1 MTVYDL
7 EYDEVLR
14 MLKAVLKN
22 IETDRE
28 CVTTSQAAEQSGL
41 SKVYLARLLREEAV
55 EGFQLARDWF
65 IYTDS
70 LEQFLAT
77 PRKSGPKGPIKRTGQ
92 AKQQSSPQSA

>member
-1 MTVYDL
+1 M
-7 EYDEVLR
+7 LR
-14 MLKAVLKN
+14 AVLKN

-41 SKVYLARLLREEAV
+41 SNVYLARLLREEIL

-70 LEQFLAT
+70 LERFLAT
-77 PRKSGPKGPIKRTGQ
+77 PRKSGPKGPMKKPNQINHQGTIQ
-92 AKQQSSPQSA
+92 EM

>member
-1 MTVYDL
+1 
-7 EYDEVLR
+7 

-41 SKVYLARLLREEAV
+41 SKVYLARLLREETV

-70 LEQFLAT
+70 LEHFLAT
-77 PRKSGPKGPIKRTGQ
+77 PRKSGPKGPMKKVNQ
-92 AKQQSSPQSA
+92 AKQQNNAQEVLKQ

>member
-1 MTVYDL
+1 MTVCDL

-22 IETDRE
+22 IETNRE

-41 SKVYLARLLREEAV
+41 SRVYLARLLREETV

-77 PRKSGPKGPIKRTGQ
+77 PRKSGPKGPIKRTAQ
-92 AKQQSSPQSA
+92 AKQQDTTQSA

>member
-1 MTVYDL
+1 
-7 EYDEVLR
+7 

-41 SKVYLARLLREEAV
+41 SKVYLARLLREGTV

-70 LEQFLAT
+70 LEHFLAT
-77 PRKSGPKGPIKRTGQ
+77 PRKSGPKGPMKKVNQ
-92 AKQQSSPQSA
+92 AKQQNNVQEVLEQ

>member
-1 MTVYDL
+1 MMVSDL
-7 EYDEVLR
+7 EDDEVLR

-22 IETDRE
+22 IETNRE

-41 SKVYLARLLREEAV
+41 SKVYLARLLREETV

-77 PRKSGPKGPIKRTGQ
+77 PRKSGPKGPIKRMKRASTT
-92 AKQQSSPQSA
+92 QSA

>member
-1 MTVYDL
+1 
-7 EYDEVLR
+7 

-28 CVTTSQAAEQSGL
+28 CVTTSQAAEHSGL
-41 SKVYLARLLREEAV
+41 SKVYLARLLRGKTL

-70 LEQFLAT
+70 LEYFLAK
-77 PRKSGPKGPIKRTGQ
+77 PRKSGPKGPIKKSHQ
-92 AKQQSSPQSA
+92 EKDQDKDQEIS

>member
-1 MTVYDL
+1 
-7 EYDEVLR
+7 

-22 IETDRE
+22 IETGRE

-41 SKVYLARLLREEAV
+41 SKVYLARLLREETV

-77 PRKSGPKGPIKRTGQ
+77 PRKSGPKGPIKRINQ
-92 AKQQSSPQSA
+92 AKQPENSQDAMVKESNA

>member
-7 EYDEVLR
+7 ENGKVMT

-22 IETDRE
+22 IETNRE

-41 SKVYLARLLREEAV
+41 SKVYLARLLREETV
-55 EGFQLARDWF
+55 EGFQLSRDWF

-70 LEQFLAT
+70 LERFLSQ
-77 PRKSGPKGPIKRTGQ
+77 PRKSGPKGPIKKTGR
-92 AKQQSSPQSA
+92 ATQQQTTQRA

>member
-1 MTVYDL
+1 
-7 EYDEVLR
+7 

-22 IETDRE
+22 VETNRE

-41 SKVYLARLLREEAV
+41 SRVYLARLLREETV

-77 PRKSGPKGPIKRTGQ
+77 PRKSGPKGPIKKTDRVKHQDKLEVSTTEGLPT
-92 AKQQSSPQSA
+92 AHL

>member
-1 MTVYDL
+1 
-7 EYDEVLR
+7 

-28 CVTTSQAAEQSGL
+28 CITTSQAAEQSGL
-41 SKVYLARLLREEAV
+41 SRVYLARLLREETLD
-55 EGFQLARDWF
+55 GFQLARDWF

-77 PRKSGPKGPIKRTGQ
+77 PRKSGPKGPMKKTDR
-92 AKQQSSPQSA
+92 AEPQENTEASITPGMP

>member
-7 EYDEVLR
+7 EDDEVLA

-22 IETDRE
+22 IETNRE

-41 SKVYLARLLREEAV
+41 SKVYLARLLRDETV
-55 EGFQLARDWF
+55 EGFQLSRDWF

-70 LEQFLAT
+70 LERFLSQ
-77 PRKSGPKGPIKRTGQ
+77 PRKSGPKGPIKKIGQ
-92 AKQQSSPQSA
+92 AKQQNATQNA